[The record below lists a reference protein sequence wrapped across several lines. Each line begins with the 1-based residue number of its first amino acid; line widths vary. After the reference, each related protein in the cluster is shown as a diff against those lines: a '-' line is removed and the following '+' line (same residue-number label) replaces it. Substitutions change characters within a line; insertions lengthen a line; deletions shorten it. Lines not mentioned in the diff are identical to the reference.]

1 MELVQIF
8 EKEWAEVSYKKEVIE
23 QKERGGKK
31 KPVIRCIA
39 QNKPNVSYTFLCGLA
54 GPLCRALREYRY
66 NIKPQCRA
74 KSPFEQ
80 FTCAFLYPVPRH
92 LSSDTPCNYKRKEK
106 EMSFDY
112 FHPYCLHTQSGLLG
126 QLQQEAVDSCTSVW
140 QRDDGS
146 VESQTV
152 TKKMT
157 RFKIPCLHCRDSNI
171 WSHSGH
177 SESVGQ
183 NWKRFISFQDGNN
196 QSPKP
201 LFIFL

>member
-23 QKERGGKK
+23 QKDRGEK

-126 QLQQEAVDSCTSVW
+126 QLQQEVVDSCTSVW

-152 TKKMT
+152 TKKWRGLKYHVCIVET
-157 RFKIPCLHCRDSNI
+157 QIFEVIVATVNLWGRTEKGSSLSRTETIKAPSLY
-171 WSHSGH
+171 
-177 SESVGQ
+177 
-183 NWKRFISFQDGNN
+183 
-196 QSPKP
+196 
-201 LFIFL
+201 LFL